1 MIKLEN
7 NSHESRTTKQT
18 REQAKSLLKQDLDL
32 KPAIKLSK
40 QGKQFFD
47 LLLTL
52 ISNSDAPFAQI
63 DSLQI
68 SLLSENLDQL
78 QQATDSIHQNG
89 IMIDGKKNQATT
101 VFNSALKNVND
112 LLRDLNLTMNARVK
126 QLLSN
131 VQSGNV
137 DDPFAELI
145 SLDQLQQATDSIHQ
159 NGIMI
164 DGKKNQATTVF
175 NSALKNVNDLLRD
188 LNLTMNARVK
198 QLLSNVQSGNVD
210 DPFAELISD
219 D

>member
-7 NSHESRTTKQT
+7 NSHKSRTTKQT
-18 REQAKSLLKQDLDL
+18 REQAKSMLDQDLNL
-32 KPAIKLSK
+32 RPAIILSD
-40 QGKQFFD
+40 QGQVFFN

-52 ISNSDAPFAQI
+52 VSDSDVPFAQI

-68 SLLSENLDQL
+68 SLL
-78 QQATDSIHQNG
+78 
-89 IMIDGKKNQATT
+89 
-101 VFNSALKNVND
+101 
-112 LLRDLNLTMNARVK
+112 
-126 QLLSN
+126 
-131 VQSGNV
+131 
-137 DDPFAELI
+137 AE
-145 SLDQLQQATDSIHQ
+145 SLDQLQQALDSIHS
-159 NGIMI
+159 NGVVVG
-164 DGKKNQATTVF
+164 GKRNMATTVY